1 MTDIIRKAGTY
12 EDINMLY
19 QYIRYSERLLLA
31 LEYVKNAIKDGE
43 KQLAKLND
51 IECRDGCIS
60 IKMHS
65 RYHWLSLTSTFNFI
79 FLFSLKCQILST
91 LSNPHSVHQP
101 FRLFLNSYWRQKRD
115 HHHSLRNQRMDFYNC
130 LLSQLQR
137 KKTLIIW
144 LIRTYSNSPHTNVLT
159 FIFPQTACNFIFPQT
174 CLHDLW

>member
-65 RYHWLSLTSTFNFI
+65 KYH
-79 FLFSLKCQILST
+79 
-91 LSNPHSVHQP
+91 
-101 FRLFLNSYWRQKRD
+101 
-115 HHHSLRNQRMDFYNC
+115 
-130 LLSQLQR
+130 
-137 KKTLIIW
+137 
-144 LIRTYSNSPHTNVLT
+144 
-159 FIFPQTACNFIFPQT
+159 
-174 CLHDLW
+174 

>member
-1 MTDIIRKAGTY
+1 MSSDETTTSNENGSTPRPVRTADELNQEGPIELLKQLIVLFTSETNLNIDVEKYKDVCLCPSELPVMTDIIRKAGTY

-65 RYHWLSLTSTFNFI
+65 RYH
-79 FLFSLKCQILST
+79 
-91 LSNPHSVHQP
+91 
-101 FRLFLNSYWRQKRD
+101 
-115 HHHSLRNQRMDFYNC
+115 
-130 LLSQLQR
+130 
-137 KKTLIIW
+137 
-144 LIRTYSNSPHTNVLT
+144 
-159 FIFPQTACNFIFPQT
+159 
-174 CLHDLW
+174 

>member
-1 MTDIIRKAGTY
+1 MSVFVHLNCQMTDIIRKAGTY

-65 RYHWLSLTSTFNFI
+65 KYH
-79 FLFSLKCQILST
+79 
-91 LSNPHSVHQP
+91 
-101 FRLFLNSYWRQKRD
+101 
-115 HHHSLRNQRMDFYNC
+115 
-130 LLSQLQR
+130 
-137 KKTLIIW
+137 
-144 LIRTYSNSPHTNVLT
+144 
-159 FIFPQTACNFIFPQT
+159 
-174 CLHDLW
+174 